1 MTHLKVEQNGIGVGV
16 LPNQTVSKL
25 YQIAQSGELDATS
38 NLKGGIYVTNCKK
51 SQKQYL
57 ENLYPDF
64 SVVCTG
70 EYYIDFADPVME
82 QICATTWGDGVGLTR
97 AQAASVT
104 SFGNAFKGNTNIT
117 SFDEMQY
124 FTGLGQFN
132 WTYSDN
138 VFTGCTS
145 LTSIDFR
152 VINTMRTS
160 SDATYTDRLYM
171 QLFRN
176 CSSLT
181 TVKNYNVNWISSL
194 MFDGCSSLQT
204 INLSNVE
211 YITDGG
217 LRGCTSLNVT
227 ENGLDFTKIKE
238 LNDACLSG
246 CLGVGDVE
254 LPLCTKFG
262 RAFAAC
268 DSVTSV
274 SNCPN
279 ITNLPNQST
288 GWYGEYGGW
297 ESTFMSTSIETIDLS
312 LSSFSTMPPTI
323 LGCSSLRIVKLPS
336 TVTQVDALFIS
347 RCASLQAL
355 VMLSTTPPTVN
366 YRGNSDVFLGGT
378 ATNQNLK
385 IYVPDESVSLY
396 KTENGWRDRASN
408 IFPMS
413 QFATDFPND

>member
-38 NLKGGIYVTNCKK
+38 NLKGGIYVTNCKE

-64 SVVCTG
+64 SIMCTG

-104 SFGNAFKGNTNIT
+104 QFGNAFKGNTNIT

-145 LTSIDFR
+145 LTSVDFR
-152 VINTMRTS
+152 AIDYVCTTVGQTEISR
-160 SDATYTDRLYM
+160 YYM
-171 QLFRN
+171 SLFKN

-181 TVKNYNVNWISSL
+181 TVKNYNVNWISSY

-204 INLSNVE
+204 INLSNVK
-211 YITDGG
+211 YIQICG
-217 LRGCTSLNVT
+217 LKGCTKLNVT
-227 ENGLDFTKIKE
+227 ENGLDFTKIIE
-238 LNDACLSG
+238 LGDSCLSG

-254 LPLCTKFG
+254 LPLCTGFG
-262 RAFAAC
+262 RAFTGC
-268 DSVTSV
+268 NSVTSV

-279 ITNLPNQST
+279 ITKMPSQGSQ
-288 GWYGEYGGW
+288 WYSEYGGY
-297 ESTFMSTSIETIDLS
+297 ESTFMSSSIETIDLS
-312 LSSFSTMPPTI
+312 LSRFSTMPQSVV
-323 LGCSSLRIVKLPS
+323 GCSNLRIVKLPS
-336 TVTQVDALFIS
+336 TLTQVDALFIT

-355 VMLSTTPPTVN
+355 VMLATTPPTVN
-366 YRGNSDVFLGGT
+366 YRGENDTFLGGT
-378 ATNQNLK
+378 TTNQNLK

-396 KTENGWRDRASN
+396 KTEKGWRDRASN

>member
-38 NLKGGIYVTNCKK
+38 NLKGGIYVTNCKE

-64 SVVCTG
+64 SIMCTG

-104 SFGNAFKGNTNIT
+104 QFGNAFKGNTNIT

-145 LTSIDFR
+145 LTSVDFR
-152 VINTMRTS
+152 AIDYVCTTVEQTEISR
-160 SDATYTDRLYM
+160 YYM
-171 QLFRN
+171 QLFKN

-181 TVKNYNVNWISSL
+181 TVKNYNVNWISQF

-204 INLSNVE
+204 INLSNVK
-211 YITDGG
+211 YIQTDG
-217 LRGCTSLNVT
+217 LRGCTKLNVT
-227 ENGLDFTKIKE
+227 ENGLDFTKIIE
-238 LNDACLSG
+238 LGNSCLSG

-254 LPLCTKFG
+254 LPLCTGFG
-262 RAFAAC
+262 RAFAGC
-268 DSVTSV
+268 NSVTSV

-279 ITNLPNQST
+279 ITEMPSSGNQ
-288 GWYGEYGGW
+288 WYDEYGGW

-312 LSSFSTMPPTI
+312 LSSFSKVPQSI
-323 LGCSSLRIVKLPS
+323 VGCSNLRIVKLPS
-336 TVTQVDALFIS
+336 TVTQVDALFIMK
-347 RCASLQAL
+347 CASLQAL
-355 VMLSTTPPTVN
+355 VMLATTPPTVN
-366 YRGNSDVFLGGT
+366 YRGSSDTFLGGT
-378 ATNQNLK
+378 TTNQNLK